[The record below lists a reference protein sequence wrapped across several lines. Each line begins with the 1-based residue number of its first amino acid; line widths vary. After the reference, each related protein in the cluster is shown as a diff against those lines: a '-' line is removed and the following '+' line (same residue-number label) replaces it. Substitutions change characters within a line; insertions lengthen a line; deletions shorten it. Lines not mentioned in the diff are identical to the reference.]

1 MKRTSSLLQYNNMR
15 FLCDQM
21 LGTLAKWLRLLGFN
35 TFYVN
40 NEMEDSELL
49 QIAKKEKRI
58 IVTRDKELFI
68 RGKKQNLKVI
78 KITSTD
84 LDVQLIH
91 VLNGI
96 RINEE
101 AIFSRCSLCNT
112 LIKKI
117 EKGEIKDKVPEKIYK
132 YNKIFWLCPKCDKI
146 YWMGSHYN
154 KIITKINEIKN
165 NFQQSTISF

>member
-1 MKRTSSLLQYNNMR
+1 MKRTSSLLQSNNMR

-21 LGTLAKWLRLLGFN
+21 LGTLAKWLRLMGYN
-35 TFYVN
+35 TFYAN
-40 NEMEDSELL
+40 NEMKDSELL

-58 IVTRDKELFI
+58 IITRDKELFI

-78 KITSTD
+78 KIKSTD
-84 LDVQLIH
+84 LDIQLKH
-91 VLNGI
+91 VLNDI
-96 RINEE
+96 RINKE

-112 LIKKI
+112 LINKI
-117 EKGEIKDKVPEKIYK
+117 DKDEIKNKVPEKIYK
-132 YNKIFWLCPKCDKI
+132 YKNLFWFCPKCGKI

-165 NFQQSTISF
+165 NV